1 MERKVCNSFREIC
14 RQGLFQDIMK
24 MEWSYKR
31 RYGARF
37 RKAIFGATV
46 VFPAFR
52 KIKITGRTE
61 QYSTLVSRL
70 NQYDPVELR
79 AHPFHWNAI
88 AVV

>member
-14 RQGLFQDIMK
+14 RQGLLQDLMK

-46 VFPAFR
+46 VFLAF
-52 KIKITGRTE
+52 KNIKTTGRTE

-70 NQYDPVELR
+70 NQYDPVEHAR
-79 AHPFHWNAI
+79 TPFI
-88 AVV
+88 GMP